1 MPTLHYSSTHCSP
14 KLAYSSP
21 FDCSILITIV
31 IPTLLYVIMLCVHC
45 VGNKEDP
52 MYGSLRLLNAAGSYG
67 SLHVF
72 DGILFHPVCD
82 SGFGWNE
89 LIVACRQLG
98 YNRALQIVNNSL

>member
-1 MPTLHYSSTHCSP
+1 M
-14 KLAYSSP
+14 
-21 FDCSILITIV
+21 IV
-31 IPTLLYVIMLCVHC
+31 IPTLLYVIILRVHC
-45 VGNKEDP
+45 VGNKGVP

-72 DGILFHPVCD
+72 NGVLFHPVCD
-82 SGFGWNE
+82 SSFGWNE